1 MEIGLDPMNGISLLL
16 METIKL
22 DYAKTEWVFDGNMT
36 AIGFLLGGKFG
47 VVTLLTALTGGP
59 GIQITI
65 NTVKHFMHEEKGNVK

>member
-22 DYAKTEWVFDGNMT
+22 DYAKTKWVFDGTMT